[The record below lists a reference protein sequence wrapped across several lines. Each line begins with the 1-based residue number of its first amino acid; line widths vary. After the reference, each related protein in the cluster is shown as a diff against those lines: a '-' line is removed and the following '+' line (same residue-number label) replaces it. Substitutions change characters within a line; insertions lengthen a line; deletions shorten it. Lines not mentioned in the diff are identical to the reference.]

1 MKKLLNSLAFLA
13 LLGGPLLAAGTARAE
28 EPPAR
33 AEEPLS
39 KPAGVAL
46 GEQLAAT
53 DEPPKREEPGEPPY
67 SAKNAELFTWLTPI
81 LPAAEQD
88 AIRKKIEKIEPKTYI
103 DKKPFV
109 AEGQL
114 TPMLMAGVAFLLVL
128 IGAWLT
134 RRQLAA
140 SEDAGVLPARKF
152 GVFFFYEAIIGAVW
166 NLMKGMMGPEEA
178 RRHFPIIGTLA
189 FYIFTMNAL
198 ALIPGGSPATANLNT
213 NIVMGLTVFL
223 ATHISGIR
231 VQGVVGYAKHFMG
244 PMLALAPL
252 MVVVELI
259 SHMVRPL
266 SLSLRLLGNMT
277 GDHKVLE
284 IFLGFHVPFLP
295 LPLMFLGLLVV
306 CIQTMVFVLLS
317 TVYLALAVE
326 KHEHGDDAHA
336 REAHG
341 H

>member
-1 MKKLLNSLAFLA
+1 MKKLLTSLLA
-13 LLGGPLLAAGTARAE
+13 LTWIATAAPAFAGEGAPEAVAAHEGGAAHE
-28 EPPAR
+28 
-33 AEEPLS
+33 
-39 KPAGVAL
+39 AG
-46 GEQLAAT
+46 
-53 DEPPKREEPGEPPY
+53 KHHEEPGEPPY
-67 SAKNAELFTWLTPI
+67 GATNAELFTWMTP
-81 LPAAEQD
+81 LVPAAQQD
-88 AIRKKIEKIEPKTYI
+88 AIRKQIEGVSAKTYI
-103 DKKPFV
+103 DKKPFTE
-109 AEGQL
+109 EGQL
-114 TPMLMAGVAFLLVL
+114 TPVLMATVAFLLVL
-128 IGAWLT
+128 LGAFLT

-140 SEDAGVLPARKF
+140 DEDAGVLPARKF

-166 NLMKGMMGPEEA
+166 NLMKGMMGAEEA
-178 RRHFPIIGTLA
+178 RRHFPIVGTLA
-189 FYIFTMNAL
+189 FYIFTMNVL
-198 ALIPGGSPATANLNT
+198 ALIPGGAPATSNLNT

-231 VQGVVGYAKHFMG
+231 VQGIVGYAKHFMG

-295 LPLMFLGLLVV
+295 LPLMFLGLMVV

-317 TVYLALAVE
+317 TVYLSLAVE
-326 KHEHGDDAHA
+326 KHDHGHDGH
-336 REAHG
+336 EAHG

>member
-1 MKKLLNSLAFLA
+1 MKKLLTSLLA
-13 LLGGPLLAAGTARAE
+13 LAWIATAAPAFAE
-28 EPPAR
+28 EAAHEAAA
-33 AEEPLS
+33 AEHE
-39 KPAGVAL
+39 G
-46 GEQLAAT
+46 AA
-53 DEPPKREEPGEPPY
+53 EHPGAHHEEPGEPPY
-67 SAKNAELFTWLTPI
+67 GAANAELFTWLTPI
-81 LPAAEQD
+81 VPAAQQD
-88 AIRKKIEKIEPKTYI
+88 AIRQKIQAVAPKTYI
-103 DKKPFV
+103 DKKPF
-109 AEGQL
+109 AEEGQL
-114 TPMLMAGVAFLLVL
+114 TPVLMATIAFALVL

-140 SEDAGVLPARKF
+140 DEDAGVLPARKF
-152 GVFFFYEAIIGAVW
+152 GVFVLYEAVIGAVW
-166 NLMKGMMGPEEA
+166 NLMKGMMGAAEA
-178 RRHFPIIGTLA
+178 RRHFPIVGTLA
-189 FYIFTMNAL
+189 FYIFTMNVL
-198 ALIPGGSPATANLNT
+198 ALIPGGAPATANLNT

-295 LPLMFLGLLVV
+295 LPLMFLGLMVV

-317 TVYLALAVE
+317 TVYLSLAVE
-326 KHEHGDDAHA
+326 KHDHGHDDAHGH
-336 REAHG
+336 EAHG

>member
-1 MKKLLNSLAFLA
+1 MKKLLTSLAALA
-13 LLGGPLLAAGTARAE
+13 WIATAAPVLAEEAAHEGAAG
-28 EPPAR
+28 
-33 AEEPLS
+33 
-39 KPAGVAL
+39 KHH
-46 GEQLAAT
+46 
-53 DEPPKREEPGEPPY
+53 EEPGEPPY
-67 SAKNAELFTWLTPI
+67 GAGNAELFTWLTPI
-81 LPAAEQD
+81 LPAVQQD
-88 AIRKKIEKIEPKTYI
+88 AIRQKIQAVSAKTYI
-103 DKKPFV
+103 DKKPF
-109 AEGQL
+109 AEEGQL
-114 TPMLMAGVAFLLVL
+114 TPVFMATIAFVLVL
-128 IGAWLT
+128 IGAFLT
-134 RRQLAA
+134 RRQLQA

-166 NLMKGMMGPEEA
+166 NLMKGMMGAQEA
-178 RRHFPIIGTLA
+178 RRHFPIVGTLA
-189 FYIFTMNAL
+189 FYIFTMNVL
-198 ALIPGGSPATANLNT
+198 ALIPGGAPATANLNA

-252 MVVVELI
+252 MIVVELI

-295 LPLMFLGLLVV
+295 LPLMFLGLMVV

-317 TVYLALAVE
+317 TVYLSLAVE
-326 KHEHGDDAHA
+326 KHDHGHDAHGH
-336 REAHG
+336 EAHG

>member
-1 MKKLLNSLAFLA
+1 MKKLLTSLAVFTWIATAVPA
-13 LLGGPLLAAGTARAE
+13 LAE
-28 EPPAR
+28 EPAHEG
-33 AEEPLS
+33 AA
-39 KPAGVAL
+39 AGAH
-46 GEQLAAT
+46 A
-53 DEPPKREEPGEPPY
+53 EEPGEPPY
-67 SAKNAELFTWLTPI
+67 GHDNAELFTWLTPI
-81 LPAAEQD
+81 VPAAQQD
-88 AIRKKIEKIEPKTYI
+88 AIRKKIAAVSPKTYI
-103 DKKPFV
+103 DNKPFIE
-109 AEGQL
+109 EGQL
-114 TPMLMAGVAFLLVL
+114 TPMVMAAIAFLLVL
-128 IGAWLT
+128 IGAWMT

-152 GVFFFYEAIIGAVW
+152 GVFFLYEAVIGAVW
-166 NLMKGMMGPEEA
+166 NLMKGMMGAAEA
-178 RRHFPIIGTLA
+178 RRHFPIVGTLA
-189 FYIFTMNAL
+189 FYIFTMNVL
-198 ALIPGGSPATANLNT
+198 ALIPGGAPATANLNA

-295 LPLMFLGLLVV
+295 LPLMFLGLMVV

-317 TVYLALAVE
+317 TVYLSLAVE
-326 KHEHGDDAHA
+326 KHDHGHDAHGSEPHGHA
-336 REAHG
+336 AHG

>member
-1 MKKLLNSLAFLA
+1 MKKLLTSLLA
-13 LLGGPLLAAGTARAE
+13 LAWIATAAPAFAE
-28 EPPAR
+28 EAAHEAAA
-33 AEEPLS
+33 AEHE
-39 KPAGVAL
+39 G
-46 GEQLAAT
+46 AA
-53 DEPPKREEPGEPPY
+53 EHPGAHHEEPGEPPY
-67 SAKNAELFTWLTPI
+67 GAANAELFTWLTPI
-81 LPAAEQD
+81 VPAAQQD
-88 AIRKKIEKIEPKTYI
+88 AIRQKIQAVAPKTYI
-103 DKKPFV
+103 DKKPF
-109 AEGQL
+109 AEEGQL
-114 TPMLMAGVAFLLVL
+114 TPVLMATIAFALVL

-140 SEDAGVLPARKF
+140 DEDAGVLPARKF
-152 GVFFFYEAIIGAVW
+152 GVFFLYEAVIGAVW
-166 NLMKGMMGPEEA
+166 NLMKGMMGAAEA
-178 RRHFPIIGTLA
+178 RRHFPIVGTLA
-189 FYIFTMNAL
+189 FYIFTMNVL
-198 ALIPGGSPATANLNT
+198 ALIPGGAPATANLNT

-295 LPLMFLGLLVV
+295 LPLMFLGLMVV

-317 TVYLALAVE
+317 TVYLSLAVE
-326 KHEHGDDAHA
+326 KHDHGHDDAHGH
-336 REAHG
+336 EAHG

>member
-1 MKKLLNSLAFLA
+1 MNTRTILM
-13 LLGGPLLAAGTARAE
+13 LAASCVLATATATAE
-28 EPPAR
+28 EVAH
-33 AEEPLS
+33 
-39 KPAGVAL
+39 AGEGH
-46 GEQLAAT
+46 GEAAHH
-53 DEPPKREEPGEPPY
+53 EAKGEPPY
-67 SAKNAELFTWLTPI
+67 GKDNGELWTWLSAFA
-81 LPAAEQD
+81 PAEKQHELRE
-88 AIRKKIEKIEPKTYI
+88 AIATASGQGKTYI
-103 DKKPFV
+103 DGKPFV
-109 AEGQL
+109 EEGQL

-128 IGAWLT
+128 LGAFLT

-140 SEDAGVLPARKF
+140 SDDAGVLPARKF
-152 GVFFFYEAIIGAVW
+152 GVFFLYEAIIGAVW
-166 NLMKGMMGPEEA
+166 NLMKGMMPVEEA

-198 ALIPGGSPATANLNT
+198 ALIPGGAPPTSNLNT
-213 NIVMGLTVFL
+213 NIVMGLVVFL

-231 VQGVVGYAKHFMG
+231 VQGPVGYAKHFMG

-259 SHMVRPL
+259 SHIVRPI

-284 IFLGFHVPFLP
+284 IFLDFHVPFLP
-295 LPLMFLGLLVV
+295 LPLMFLGLMVV
-306 CIQTMVFVLLS
+306 MIQTMVFVLLS

-326 KHEHGDDAHA
+326 KHDHGHEGHGGQ
-336 REAHG
+336 EAHG

>member
-1 MKKLLNSLAFLA
+1 MKKLLTSLAALA
-13 LLGGPLLAAGTARAE
+13 WLATAAPVLAE
-28 EPPAR
+28 E
-33 AEEPLS
+33 
-39 KPAGVAL
+39 
-46 GEQLAAT
+46 AAH
-53 DEPPKREEPGEPPY
+53 EGASGKHHEEPGEPPY
-67 SAKNAELFTWLTPI
+67 GAGNAELFTWMTPI
-81 LPAAEQD
+81 LPAVQQD
-88 AIRKKIEKIEPKTYI
+88 AIRQKIQAVSAKTYI
-103 DKKPFV
+103 DKKPF
-109 AEGQL
+109 AEEGQL
-114 TPMLMAGVAFLLVL
+114 TPVVMATIAFVLVL
-128 IGAWLT
+128 IGAFLT
-134 RRQLAA
+134 RRQLQA

-166 NLMKGMMGPEEA
+166 NLMKGMMGAQEA
-178 RRHFPIIGTLA
+178 RRHFPIVGTLA
-189 FYIFTMNAL
+189 FYIFTMNVL
-198 ALIPGGSPATANLNT
+198 ALIPGGAPATANLNA

-252 MVVVELI
+252 MIVVELI

-295 LPLMFLGLLVV
+295 LPLMFLGLMVV

-317 TVYLALAVE
+317 TVYLSLAVE
-326 KHEHGDDAHA
+326 KHDHGHDAHGH
-336 REAHG
+336 EAHG

>member
-1 MKKLLNSLAFLA
+1 MKKLLTALGVLAWIA
-13 LLGGPLLAAGTARAE
+13 TAAPVLAE
-28 EPPAR
+28 EA
-33 AEEPLS
+33 AHEGAAHHEE
-39 KPAGVAL
+39 A
-46 GEQLAAT
+46 
-53 DEPPKREEPGEPPY
+53 GEPPY
-67 SAKNAELFTWLTPI
+67 GPANAELFTWLTPI
-81 LPAAEQD
+81 VPAAQQD
-88 AIRKKIEKIEPKTYI
+88 AIRQKIQAIAPKTHI
-103 DKKPFV
+103 DKKPFA

-114 TPMLMAGVAFLLVL
+114 TPMLMAGIAFLLVL
-128 IGAWLT
+128 LGAWMT
-134 RRQLAA
+134 RRQLTADA
-140 SEDAGVLPARKF
+140 DAGVLPARKF
-152 GVFFFYEAIIGAVW
+152 GVFFLYEAVIGAVW
-166 NLMKGMMGPEEA
+166 NLMKGMMGADEA
-178 RRHFPIIGTLA
+178 RRHFPIVGTLA
-189 FYIFTMNAL
+189 FYIFTMNVL
-198 ALIPGGSPATANLNT
+198 ALIPGGAPATSNLNT

-259 SHMVRPL
+259 SHLVRPL

-295 LPLMFLGLLVV
+295 LPLMFLGLMVV

-317 TVYLALAVE
+317 TVYLSLAVE
-326 KHEHGDDAHA
+326 RHDHGHGDAHGH
-336 REAHG
+336 EAHG